1 MKHEVLGSCSRG
13 TGKLVGGHVGTE
25 GRSSQW
31 RRWVA
36 GPGEGYGVGPGG
48 EDADG
53 AGGLRV
59 EGGRPRAQGGSRCR
73 RGMGNAASAGPR
85 GWQSGGHWGP
95 WQGVEGT
102 EAR

>member
-1 MKHEVLGSCSRG
+1 MRCWAAVPGELGNW
-13 TGKLVGGHVGTE
+13 LVGTWERKAGAHK
-25 GRSSQW
+25 W

-59 EGGRPRAQGGSRCR
+59 GGGAPRAQGGPRCR
-73 RGMGNAASAGPR
+73 REVGNAASAGPR
-85 GWQSGGHWGP
+85 GWQSGGHW
-95 WQGVEGT
+95 WGVEGT

>member
-1 MKHEVLGSCSRG
+1 MRCWAAVPGELGNW
-13 TGKLVGGHVGTE
+13 LVGTWEQKAGAHK
-25 GRSSQW
+25 W
-31 RRWVA
+31 RRWGA

-59 EGGRPRAQGGSRCR
+59 GGAAPEPREVRGAGGEWGTQPALA
-73 RGMGNAASAGPR
+73 RGAG
-85 GWQSGGHWGP
+85 SLGP